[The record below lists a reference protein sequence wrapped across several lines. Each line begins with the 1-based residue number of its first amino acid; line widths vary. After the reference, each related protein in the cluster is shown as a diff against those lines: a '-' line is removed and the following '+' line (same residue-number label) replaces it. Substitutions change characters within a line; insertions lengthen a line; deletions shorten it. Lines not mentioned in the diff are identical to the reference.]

1 MGDAM
6 IHPLTPKADI
16 LPTPGRGN
24 ESGETAKHLPTAA
37 GAVSAPTKTTDAR
50 PDQETVNRAVAKIRD
65 VLQKSDQS
73 LEIEV
78 DPDLHRVI
86 VKIINRD
93 TNEVIRQ
100 IPIKEALEL
109 EKRLMD
115 QKGLLIEEH
124 A

>member
-1 MGDAM
+1 M
-6 IHPLTPKADI
+6 IHPLAPKTDI
-16 LPTPGRGN
+16 LHAPGRGN
-24 ESGETAKHLPTAA
+24 ESGEAAKHLPTAA

-65 VLQKSDQS
+65 VLQESDQS
-73 LEIEV
+73 LKIEV

>member
-1 MGDAM
+1 M
-6 IHPLTPKADI
+6 IHPLTPKAVI

-24 ESGETAKHLPTAA
+24 ESEEATNHLPTAA
-37 GAVSAPTKTTDAR
+37 RTVSDHTKTTEAL

-65 VLQKSDQS
+65 ALRESNQG
-73 LEIEV
+73 LEIEI
-78 DPDLHRVI
+78 DPDLHRVV

-109 EKRLMD
+109 EKRLSD
-115 QKGLLIEEH
+115 QKGLFIEEH

>member
-1 MGDAM
+1 M

-16 LPTPGRGN
+16 LSTPGRGN
-24 ESGETAKHLPTAA
+24 ESGGAAKHRPTSA
-37 GAVSAPTKTTDAR
+37 GAAAAPANTTDAR
-50 PDQETVNRAVAKIRD
+50 PDQETANRAVAKIRD
-65 VLQKSDQS
+65 ALRKSDQR

-86 VKIINRD
+86 VKIINGD

-100 IPIKEALEL
+100 IPIKEVLEL
-109 EKRLMD
+109 EKRLSE
-115 QKGLLIEEH
+115 QKGLLIEEQ

>member
-1 MGDAM
+1 MGAAM

-24 ESGETAKHLPTAA
+24 ESGEAAKHLPIAA
-37 GAVSAPTKTTDAR
+37 EPDSDPTKTTDTR
-50 PDQETVNRAVAKIRD
+50 PDQGAVNRAVAKIRD
-65 VLQKSDQS
+65 VLQESDQR

-86 VKIINRD
+86 VKIINQD

-109 EKRLMD
+109 EKRLSD

>member
-1 MGDAM
+1 M
-6 IHPLTPKADI
+6 IHPLTPKADL
-16 LPTPGRGN
+16 LPAPGRENG
-24 ESGETAKHLPTAA
+24 SGEATKHLSTAA
-37 GAVSAPTKTTDAR
+37 GTDSVPTKTTDAR
-50 PDQETVNRAVAKIRD
+50 PDQETVNRVVARIRD
-65 VLQKSDQS
+65 VLQSSDQS

-78 DPDLHRVI
+78 DPDLHRVV

-109 EKRLMD
+109 EKRLSD
-115 QKGLLIEEH
+115 HQKGLLIEEH

>member
-1 MGDAM
+1 M

-16 LPTPGRGN
+16 LSASGRGN
-24 ESGETAKHLPTAA
+24 ESGKAVKHLPAA
-37 GAVSAPTKTTDAR
+37 TGADTESTKTPEAR
-50 PDQETVNRAVAKIRD
+50 PDQETVNRAAAKIRD
-65 VLQKSDQS
+65 ALQESNQG

-78 DPDLHRVI
+78 DPDLHRVV

-109 EKRLMD
+109 EKRLSE

>member
-1 MGDAM
+1 M
-6 IHPLTPKADI
+6 IHPLTPKADT
-16 LPTPGRGN
+16 LSTPGRGN
-24 ESGETAKHLPTAA
+24 ESGETAKNILTAA

-109 EKRLMD
+109 EKRLAD

>member
-6 IHPLTPKADI
+6 IHPLTPKADT
-16 LPTPGRGN
+16 LSTPGRGN
-24 ESGETAKHLPTAA
+24 ESGETAKNILTAA

-109 EKRLMD
+109 EKRLAD